1 MTPTGCTARLKP
13 RPDES
18 LCSDSVLL
26 IYAAGQNS
34 TIHYQQVPGD
44 EAGGVGGEE
53 DGGASEFVE
62 LTETAH
68 GSAH

>member
-1 MTPTGCTARLKP
+1 LIDPT
-13 RPDES
+13 S
-18 LCSDSVLL
+18 
-26 IYAAGQNS
+26 QNS

-68 GSAH
+68 GRAYQKFTAALGSVQ